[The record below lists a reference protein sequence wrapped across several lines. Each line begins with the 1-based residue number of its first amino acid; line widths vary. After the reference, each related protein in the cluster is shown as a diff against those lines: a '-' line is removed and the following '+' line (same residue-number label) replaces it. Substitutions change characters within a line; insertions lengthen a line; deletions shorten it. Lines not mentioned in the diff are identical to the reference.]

1 MYDQGPQTFPALK
14 GKGAEIRNLCGPL
27 LKAFEKLMDP
37 AKKEER
43 WMRLVLSMA
52 TQAET
57 ILDTHAGDYKLP
69 AEAADE
75 YKRCTEAFFQL
86 NTSLG
91 RFFHGG
97 GIMLFNFVIKMH
109 YGLHIGL
116 IAQHINPRLGWC
128 YAGEDFMQ
136 RVKSIS
142 QASSA
147 GSPPHLIVD
156 KIMKKYA
163 QGLAMTFLD
172 RPFKR

>member
-1 MYDQGPQTFPALK
+1 MYDQGPQTFPLLK
-14 GKGAEIRNLCGPL
+14 GKGAEIRSLCGPL
-27 LKAFEKLMDP
+27 LRAFEGLMDT

-43 WMRLVLSMA
+43 WMKLLLSMA
-52 TQAET
+52 VKAET
-57 ILDTHAGDYKLP
+57 ILDNHAGDYKLP
-69 AEAADE
+69 AEAAEE
-75 YKRCTEAFFQL
+75 YKQSTEAFFQL

-91 RFFHGG
+91 HFFHQQ

-109 YGLHIGL
+109 YGLHIGM
-116 IAQHINPRLGWC
+116 ISQHINPRLGWC

-156 KIMKKYA
+156 KIVKKYS
-163 QGLAMTFLD
+163 QGLAMTFLE
-172 RPFKR
+172 RPFRR